1 MGWYL
6 LLARQIK
13 LDCLGRFFLLRIN
26 DLGIDL
32 GCAHISMAKHF
43 ADRINICASG
53 ELQGRIRMSE
63 AMVGDVFRYPCFG
76 NPFLNWAVN
85 P

>member
-1 MGWYL
+1 MEWYL

-26 DLGIDL
+26 DFSINLS
-32 GCAHISMAKHF
+32 CAHISMTKHF
-43 ADRINICASG
+43 ADRVNICASG
-53 ELQGRIRMSE
+53 ELQGCIRVPK
-63 AMVGDVFRYPCFG
+63 AMVGDVFRYPCFS
-76 NPFLNWAVN
+76 NPFLYGAVN